1 MDKSK
6 YRMQYQKSK
15 KRKLFKVLLIIM
27 IISVILGFF
36 YVAVIS
42 NADKILLKSS
52 FNDFFKSIKENSY
65 EPLVAFRKCFMANV
79 FLTFLVWILG
89 ISIIGIPVSIIY
101 LFFKS
106 FVFGFSISSM
116 IYTYG
121 IKGVIPSVIYSF
133 PLFINLGIIFLLTF
147 YAINFSQ
154 KLYLFLFKK
163 KDVNLNRMVRIYSK
177 FLGVLLI
184 IMVISC
190 LISSYIVPI
199 LLKSFTNNLI

>member
-6 YRMQYQKSK
+6 YKKQYQKNK
-15 KRKLFKVLLIIM
+15 KRKLFKILLLIT
-27 IISVILGFF
+27 IISIVLGVF
-36 YVAVIS
+36 YVAIIS
-42 NADKILLKSS
+42 KDDKTLLKTS
-52 FNDFFKSIKENSY
+52 FNTFFKSIKENNYDQIS
-65 EPLVAFRKCFMANV
+65 AFRKCLLSNV
-79 FLTFLVWILG
+79 LLTFTVWILG
-89 ISIIGIPVSIIY
+89 ISIIGIPISIIY
-101 LFFKS
+101 LTFKS
-106 FVFGFSISSM
+106 FVFGFSISSL

-121 IKGVIPSVIYSF
+121 IKGIIPSIIYSF
-133 PLFINLGIIFLLTF
+133 PLFINLLIIFLLTF

-177 FLGVLLI
+177 FLFILLI

-199 LLKSFTNNLI
+199 LLKTFTNSLI